1 MARAIAVD
9 NPSRRSFVETWT
21 DAAGDWRAAA
31 AAAAIILYA
40 HRGGRR
46 RRRRHRFSSSDPSPW
61 ADAWGGDAANSTAAT
76 AGRRCVRTTIIAY
89 AFRAV
94 PAVVQ

>member
-9 NPSRRSFVETWT
+9 DPSRRSFVETWT

-31 AAAAIILYA
+31 AIILYA
-40 HRGGRR
+40 HRGGR
-46 RRRRHRFSSSDPSPW
+46 RRRRHRFSSSDPSPR
-61 ADAWGGDAANSTAAT
+61 ADAWGGDAATSTAAT
-76 AGRRCVRTTIIAY
+76 AARRCIRTTIIAY